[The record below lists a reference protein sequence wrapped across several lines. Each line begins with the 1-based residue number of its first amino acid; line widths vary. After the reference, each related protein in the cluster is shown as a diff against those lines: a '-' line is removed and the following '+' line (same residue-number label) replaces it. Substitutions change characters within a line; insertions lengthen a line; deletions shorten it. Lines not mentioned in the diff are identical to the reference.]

1 MPILISAARFGE
13 FNHNIM
19 VINDATVCK
28 NYSKG
33 QKWASKIECMTG
45 TIDQLTGTIVT
56 ISTKTVDFPN
66 IDIKVFNRKSD
77 FPLRNFLRSL
87 TEPEITRKPF
97 KLTYIEYDRIKDEI

>member
-13 FNHNIM
+13 FNNNLM
-19 VINDATVCK
+19 VRNDATVCT

-33 QKWASKIECMTG
+33 QKWAGKIEWMTG
-45 TIDQLTGTIVT
+45 TIDQLTGTIVK
-56 ISTKTVDFPN
+56 ISTKTVYFPN

-77 FPLRNFLRSL
+77 FPLRNFLCSL

-97 KLTYIEYDRIKDEI
+97 KLTYIEYDRIKDEM